1 MAIFKSS
8 SPKDWS
14 LGLLLLFQQLFPVWD
29 FVCFLKIFFSC
40 QCVQEAIWK
49 AFCTYLDSGA
59 LEKWRGQ
66 RCSLGRCPPTSCF
79 QEAAG
84 SRGTRVSYQEAVP
97 ELPVGIALWR
107 SNCHLPAPSPV
118 PSLVLLS
125 DSSGACTSQ
134 DWPVAPVRGR
144 WPSVASAVSESCHR
158 LH

>member
-14 LGLLLLFQQLFPVWD
+14 LGLLLLFQQLFPVSD

-84 SRGTRVSYQEAVP
+84 SRGP
-97 ELPVGIALWR
+97 G
-107 SNCHLPAPSPV
+107 
-118 PSLVLLS
+118 
-125 DSSGACTSQ
+125 
-134 DWPVAPVRGR
+134 PVRGR
-144 WPSVASAVSESCHR
+144 DASVLPGSSA
-158 LH
+158 